1 MKYQYQQLV
10 ISVIIEA
17 VDPDNTF
24 KFAPDTAKIN
34 KWFGEW
40 LPNLLVEDYDD
51 LEFSYH
57 SIGFYLTV
65 PIKHIKPDIV
75 DAIEP
80 DNMRSDKRLNTLLAL
95 AGIKEDQFK
104 INDCYLI

>member
-10 ISVIIEA
+10 ISVIIKT

-24 KFAPDTAKIN
+24 KFAPDTAKIG

-75 DAIEP
+75 GELEP
-80 DNMRSDKRLNTLLAL
+80 DTRKSDKRINKLLSL
-95 AGIKEDQFK
+95 AKIKEDEFK
-104 INDCYLI
+104 ITDCYLI